1 MTQRG
6 IPYQFVPGEKMNR
19 IVKGAHQGVV
29 AYLAQIDYVSFEE
42 MVEGALSRKA
52 NPIFLLLDG
61 ISDVRNLGAIARSA
75 ECAGIDGIVVPERGS
90 AAINADA
97 VKTSAGA
104 LLRIPTARVPNLRT
118 ALYYFRDSDFQIVA
132 ASEKAEDA
140 MYDVNFRKGIPAA
153 PEAVAE
159 NIALSDIVRASS
171 DDIEALYGTSDGEAV
186 YREYIAPL
194 CPNFILT
201 RGAKDAEVFSP
212 GVRALFPVAPVR
224 EVVTTIGAGDNFN
237 AGTLYSLVRDGFK
250 RDRLAALSEED
261 WRRIIPTA
269 MRFSAEVCGSLFNYV
284 SPEFVRGL
292 QQA

>member
-1 MTQRG
+1 MENDNQFYLYGMHPVTDAVRQGRKFERILFRKGLEGEQFRALLDEVTRRG

-29 AYLAQIDYVSFEE
+29 AYLAQIDYVPFEE

-75 ECAGIDGIVVPERGS
+75 ECAGVDGIVVPERGS

-140 MYDVNFRKGIPAA
+140 MYDVNFRKASVIVMGSEGSGISEPVLSLCTVGARIPMSGQTGSLNVSVAA
-153 PEAVAE
+153 ALVMFEAVRQRM
-159 NIALSDIVRASS
+159 S
-171 DDIEALYGTSDGEAV
+171 
-186 YREYIAPL
+186 
-194 CPNFILT
+194 
-201 RGAKDAEVFSP
+201 
-212 GVRALFPVAPVR
+212 
-224 EVVTTIGAGDNFN
+224 
-237 AGTLYSLVRDGFK
+237 
-250 RDRLAALSEED
+250 
-261 WRRIIPTA
+261 
-269 MRFSAEVCGSLFNYV
+269 
-284 SPEFVRGL
+284 
-292 QQA
+292 

>member
-1 MTQRG
+1 MNDNQYYIYGMHPVTDAVRQGRKFERILFRKGLEGEQFRALLDEVTQRG

-140 MYDVNFRKGIPAA
+140 MYDVNFRKASVIVMGSEGSGISEPVLSLCTVGARIPMSGQTGSLNVSVAA
-153 PEAVAE
+153 ALVMFEAVRQRM
-159 NIALSDIVRASS
+159 S
-171 DDIEALYGTSDGEAV
+171 
-186 YREYIAPL
+186 
-194 CPNFILT
+194 
-201 RGAKDAEVFSP
+201 
-212 GVRALFPVAPVR
+212 
-224 EVVTTIGAGDNFN
+224 
-237 AGTLYSLVRDGFK
+237 
-250 RDRLAALSEED
+250 
-261 WRRIIPTA
+261 
-269 MRFSAEVCGSLFNYV
+269 
-284 SPEFVRGL
+284 
-292 QQA
+292 

>member
-1 MTQRG
+1 MENDNQYYLYGMHPVTDAVRQGRKFERILFRKGLEGEQFRALLDEVTQRG

-29 AYLAQIDYVSFEE
+29 AYLAQIDYVPFEE

-75 ECAGIDGIVVPERGS
+75 ECAGIDGIVVPERGR

-118 ALYYFRDSDFQIVA
+118 AMYYFRDSDFQIVA

-140 MYDVNFRKGIPAA
+140 MYDVNFRKASVIVMGSEGSGISEPVLSLCTVGARIPMSGQTGSLNVSVAA
-153 PEAVAE
+153 ALVMFEAVRQRM
-159 NIALSDIVRASS
+159 S
-171 DDIEALYGTSDGEAV
+171 
-186 YREYIAPL
+186 
-194 CPNFILT
+194 
-201 RGAKDAEVFSP
+201 
-212 GVRALFPVAPVR
+212 
-224 EVVTTIGAGDNFN
+224 
-237 AGTLYSLVRDGFK
+237 
-250 RDRLAALSEED
+250 
-261 WRRIIPTA
+261 
-269 MRFSAEVCGSLFNYV
+269 
-284 SPEFVRGL
+284 
-292 QQA
+292 

>member
-1 MTQRG
+1 MNDNQYYIYGMHPVTDAVRQGRKFERILFRKGLEGEQFRALLDEVTQRG

-29 AYLAQIDYVSFEE
+29 AYLAQIDYVPFEE

-118 ALYYFRDSDFQIVA
+118 AMYYFRDSDFQIVA

-140 MYDVNFRKGIPAA
+140 MYDVNFRKASVIVMGSEGSGISEPVLSLCTVGARIPMSGQTGSLNVSVAA
-153 PEAVAE
+153 ALVMFEAVRQRM
-159 NIALSDIVRASS
+159 S
-171 DDIEALYGTSDGEAV
+171 
-186 YREYIAPL
+186 
-194 CPNFILT
+194 
-201 RGAKDAEVFSP
+201 
-212 GVRALFPVAPVR
+212 
-224 EVVTTIGAGDNFN
+224 
-237 AGTLYSLVRDGFK
+237 
-250 RDRLAALSEED
+250 
-261 WRRIIPTA
+261 
-269 MRFSAEVCGSLFNYV
+269 
-284 SPEFVRGL
+284 
-292 QQA
+292 

>member
-1 MTQRG
+1 MENDNQFYLYGMHPVTDAVRQGRKFERILFRKGLEGEQFRALLDEVTQRG

-140 MYDVNFRKGIPAA
+140 MYDVNFRKASVIVMGSEGSGISEPVLSLCTVGARIPMSGQTGSLNVSVAA
-153 PEAVAE
+153 ALVMFEAVRQRM
-159 NIALSDIVRASS
+159 S
-171 DDIEALYGTSDGEAV
+171 
-186 YREYIAPL
+186 
-194 CPNFILT
+194 
-201 RGAKDAEVFSP
+201 
-212 GVRALFPVAPVR
+212 
-224 EVVTTIGAGDNFN
+224 
-237 AGTLYSLVRDGFK
+237 
-250 RDRLAALSEED
+250 
-261 WRRIIPTA
+261 
-269 MRFSAEVCGSLFNYV
+269 
-284 SPEFVRGL
+284 
-292 QQA
+292 

>member
-1 MTQRG
+1 MENDNQFYLYGMHPVTDAVRQGRKFERILFRKGLEGEQFRVLLDEVTQRG

-140 MYDVNFRKGIPAA
+140 MYDVNFRKASVIVMGSEGSGISEPVLSLCTVGARIPMSGQTGSLNVSVAA
-153 PEAVAE
+153 ALVMFEAVRQRM
-159 NIALSDIVRASS
+159 S
-171 DDIEALYGTSDGEAV
+171 
-186 YREYIAPL
+186 
-194 CPNFILT
+194 
-201 RGAKDAEVFSP
+201 
-212 GVRALFPVAPVR
+212 
-224 EVVTTIGAGDNFN
+224 
-237 AGTLYSLVRDGFK
+237 
-250 RDRLAALSEED
+250 
-261 WRRIIPTA
+261 
-269 MRFSAEVCGSLFNYV
+269 
-284 SPEFVRGL
+284 
-292 QQA
+292 

>member
-1 MTQRG
+1 MENDNQYYLYGMHPVTDAVRQGRKFERILFRKGLEGEQFRALLDEVTQLG

-140 MYDVNFRKGIPAA
+140 MYDVNFRKASVIVMGSEGSGISEPVLSLCTVGARIPMSGQTGSLNVSVAA
-153 PEAVAE
+153 ALVMFEAVRQRM
-159 NIALSDIVRASS
+159 S
-171 DDIEALYGTSDGEAV
+171 
-186 YREYIAPL
+186 
-194 CPNFILT
+194 
-201 RGAKDAEVFSP
+201 
-212 GVRALFPVAPVR
+212 
-224 EVVTTIGAGDNFN
+224 
-237 AGTLYSLVRDGFK
+237 
-250 RDRLAALSEED
+250 
-261 WRRIIPTA
+261 
-269 MRFSAEVCGSLFNYV
+269 
-284 SPEFVRGL
+284 
-292 QQA
+292 

>member
-1 MTQRG
+1 MENDNQFYLYGMHPVTDAVRQGRKFERILFRKGLEGEQFRALLDEVTRRG

-140 MYDVNFRKGIPAA
+140 MYDVNFRKASVIVMGSEGSGISEPVLSLCTVGARIPMSGQTGSLNVSVAA
-153 PEAVAE
+153 ALVMFEAVRQRM
-159 NIALSDIVRASS
+159 S
-171 DDIEALYGTSDGEAV
+171 
-186 YREYIAPL
+186 
-194 CPNFILT
+194 
-201 RGAKDAEVFSP
+201 
-212 GVRALFPVAPVR
+212 
-224 EVVTTIGAGDNFN
+224 
-237 AGTLYSLVRDGFK
+237 
-250 RDRLAALSEED
+250 
-261 WRRIIPTA
+261 
-269 MRFSAEVCGSLFNYV
+269 
-284 SPEFVRGL
+284 
-292 QQA
+292 

>member
-1 MTQRG
+1 MENDNQYYLYGMHPVTDAVRQGRKFERILFRKGLEGEQFRALLDEVTQRG

-29 AYLAQIDYVSFEE
+29 AYLAQIDYVSLEE

-140 MYDVNFRKGIPAA
+140 MYDVNFRKASVIVMGSEGSGISEPVLSLCTVGARIPMSGQTGSLNVSVAA
-153 PEAVAE
+153 ALVMFEAVRQRM
-159 NIALSDIVRASS
+159 S
-171 DDIEALYGTSDGEAV
+171 
-186 YREYIAPL
+186 
-194 CPNFILT
+194 
-201 RGAKDAEVFSP
+201 
-212 GVRALFPVAPVR
+212 
-224 EVVTTIGAGDNFN
+224 
-237 AGTLYSLVRDGFK
+237 
-250 RDRLAALSEED
+250 
-261 WRRIIPTA
+261 
-269 MRFSAEVCGSLFNYV
+269 
-284 SPEFVRGL
+284 
-292 QQA
+292 

>member
-1 MTQRG
+1 MENDNQYYLYGMHPVTDAVRQGRKFERILFRKGLEGEQFRALLDEVTQLG

-140 MYDVNFRKGIPAA
+140 MYDVNFRKASVIVMGSEGSGISEPVLNLCTVGARIPMSGQTGSLNVSVAA
-153 PEAVAE
+153 ALVMFEAVRQRM
-159 NIALSDIVRASS
+159 S
-171 DDIEALYGTSDGEAV
+171 
-186 YREYIAPL
+186 
-194 CPNFILT
+194 
-201 RGAKDAEVFSP
+201 
-212 GVRALFPVAPVR
+212 
-224 EVVTTIGAGDNFN
+224 
-237 AGTLYSLVRDGFK
+237 
-250 RDRLAALSEED
+250 
-261 WRRIIPTA
+261 
-269 MRFSAEVCGSLFNYV
+269 
-284 SPEFVRGL
+284 
-292 QQA
+292 

>member
-1 MTQRG
+1 MNDNQYYIYGMHPVTDAVRQGRKFERILFRKGLEGEQFRALLDEVTQRG

-29 AYLAQIDYVSFEE
+29 AYLAQIDYVPFEE

-75 ECAGIDGIVVPERGS
+75 ECAGVDGIVVPERGS

-140 MYDVNFRKGIPAA
+140 MYDVSFRKASVIVMGSEGSGISEPVLSLCTVGARIPMSGQTGSLNVSVAA
-153 PEAVAE
+153 ALVMFEAVRQRM
-159 NIALSDIVRASS
+159 S
-171 DDIEALYGTSDGEAV
+171 
-186 YREYIAPL
+186 
-194 CPNFILT
+194 
-201 RGAKDAEVFSP
+201 
-212 GVRALFPVAPVR
+212 
-224 EVVTTIGAGDNFN
+224 
-237 AGTLYSLVRDGFK
+237 
-250 RDRLAALSEED
+250 
-261 WRRIIPTA
+261 
-269 MRFSAEVCGSLFNYV
+269 
-284 SPEFVRGL
+284 
-292 QQA
+292 